1 MTSTPAHAIV
11 IGGSIVGSAV
21 AALLASRFEQVTVLE
36 RDSLPTEP
44 HSRAGV
50 PQARHVHAL
59 LARGGA
65 ELERLFPGLIDELV
79 RNGAQAVDVGRE
91 IAWLTP
97 AGWGVPFQSG
107 VVLCCATRDLI
118 EWHVRER
125 ARAHGNVRFLERSAV
140 QGLLTNNSRSQVVG
154 VRVREG
160 RGASASERS
169 MQADLVVD
177 TSGRGSQ
184 LADWLVDIGRPRVR
198 ETVIDGHMAYASRV
212 YRLDPSALK
221 GWRAA
226 YVQPALPHDR
236 RGGILFPIEGDRF
249 HLTLIG
255 YADGAPPTDE
265 EGFSRFPQTL
275 RSSIL
280 ADVLQRAT
288 PLTPIV
294 GHRRTENRWRR
305 FDEIRDWPENLV
317 ALGDSMCCFDPVYG
331 QGMTTGVLSALSLA
345 SRLDADRTA
354 TGSARAGFAR
364 RTQRHLVSVVRP
376 AWNLSTSEDLRL
388 DTTTGGRLRFVDRC
402 LQRYV
407 DRVIQTSTADT
418 IVRWKLLRVMN
429 MLAGPEAL
437 LDPRTAARV
446 VSHLCVPG
454 PGRRALWEDRR
465 PEDYSSR
472 RVCAVCRT
480 PTWGAARRAQ

>member
-1 MTSTPAHAIV
+1 MTSKPAHAIV

-36 RDSLPTEP
+36 RDALPNEP
-44 HSRAGV
+44 RSRAGV

-65 ELERLFPGLIDELV
+65 ELESLFPGLIDELV
-79 RNGAQAVDVGRE
+79 CNGAQRVDVGRE

-97 AGWGVPFQSG
+97 AGWGAPFQSG

-125 ARAHGNVRFLERSAV
+125 TRAHANVTFLERNAV
-140 QGLLTNNSRSQVVG
+140 QGLLTDSSRSQVVG

-160 RGASASERS
+160 RGAAAAERAL
-169 MQADLVVD
+169 QGDLVVD
-177 TSGRGSQ
+177 TTGRGSQ
-184 LADWLVDIGRPRVR
+184 LADWLVDIGRTRVR
-198 ETVIDGHMAYASRV
+198 ETVIDAHMAYASRI
-212 YRLDPSALK
+212 YRLDPSALRS
-221 GWRAA
+221 WRAA
-226 YVQPALPHDR
+226 YVQAALPHHR
-236 RGGILFPIEGDRF
+236 RGGIIFPIEGDRY
-249 HLTLIG
+249 HLTLLG

-317 ALGDSMCCFDPVYG
+317 ALGDSVCSFDPVYG
-331 QGMTTGVLSALSLA
+331 QGMTTGVLGALALA
-345 SRLDADRTA
+345 SRLDAERSATA
-354 TGSARAGFAR
+354 AVPAGFAR
-364 RTQRHLVSVVRP
+364 RMQRRLVSVVRP

-388 DTTTGGRLRFVDRC
+388 DTTTGGRLRLADRC

-418 IVRWKLLRVMN
+418 IVRGKLLRVMN

-437 LDPRTAARV
+437 LDPRTVARV

-454 PGRRALWEDRR
+454 RSGRALWEDRR
-465 PEDYSSR
+465 SEGYS
-472 RVCAVCRT
+472 AVENRT
-480 PTWGAARRAQ
+480 RPPVDNAAVAARN